1 MSPRPP
7 PPTLRSLT
15 KRSTEA
21 NFEFEQ
27 FHKILDGSVVIV
39 VESDALKLV
48 GKSLFYENKLLVDAM
63 KGFFNVLFNI
73 KLVWFFGE

>member
-1 MSPRPP
+1 MSPP
-7 PPTLRSLT
+7 PPTPRSLT